1 VGASTIAS
9 SINCAIDKEQTMTIK
24 SICLISG
31 LALAAALPASAQSN
45 DQAYCNAL
53 IVKYQQFLEHSGS
66 SRHSGPSN
74 NAAAS
79 VAIDKC
85 KAGDYS
91 GIPALERELQ
101 NDKLELPSRS

>member
-1 VGASTIAS
+1 
-9 SINCAIDKEQTMTIK
+9 MTIK

-45 DQAYCNAL
+45 DQTYCNAL
-53 IVKYQQFLEHSGS
+53 IGKYQQYLAHAGS
-66 SRHSGPSN
+66 SRHSGPNN

-85 KAGDYS
+85 NAGDYS
-91 GIPALERELQ
+91 GIPVLERELQ
-101 NDKLELPSRS
+101 NDKLALPSRS